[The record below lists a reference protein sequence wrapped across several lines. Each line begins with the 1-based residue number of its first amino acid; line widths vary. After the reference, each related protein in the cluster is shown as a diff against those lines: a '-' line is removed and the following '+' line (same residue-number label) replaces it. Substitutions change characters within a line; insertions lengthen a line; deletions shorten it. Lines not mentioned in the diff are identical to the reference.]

1 MAIMAVESARVEGR
15 LKGISIPSPP
25 LIIQAKI
32 GVFLIL
38 PLRQMLHPRN
48 SLGLN
53 YSARARGLI
62 YCLGARA
69 EKSNVGCV

>member
-15 LKGISIPSPP
+15 LKGISIPSAP
-25 LIIQAKI
+25 LIIQAKT
-32 GVFLIL
+32 GGFLIS
-38 PLRQMLHPRN
+38 PLRQILLPRN

-53 YSARARGLI
+53 YSARASGLI
-62 YCLGARA
+62 YYLRARA